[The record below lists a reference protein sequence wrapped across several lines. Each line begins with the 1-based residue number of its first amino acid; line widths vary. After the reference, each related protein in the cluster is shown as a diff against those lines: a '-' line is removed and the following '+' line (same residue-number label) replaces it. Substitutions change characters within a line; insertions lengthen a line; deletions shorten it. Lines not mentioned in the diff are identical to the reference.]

1 MINHIKHLRTEKK
14 IVIIST
20 VLMVLTFVLTDWLIT
35 YLFFGIALGYTLF
48 LIDDY
53 NLNKKR

>member
-1 MINHIKHLRTEKK
+1 MISCIKHLRTEKK

-20 VLMVLTFVLTDWLIT
+20 VLMILTFVLTSWLVA
-35 YLFFGIALGYTLF
+35 YLFYGIALGYTLF
-48 LIDDY
+48 LIDEH